1 MKTVDHR
8 ERRREVVPKV
18 EKSKA
23 LELYLEQFKRLENG
37 AGGPEWLRPV
47 RQAAMARSSELG
59 FPTVRDEDWKFTNLT
74 PLSKKAFAP
83 AAAETKLSL
92 DDLAGFVFRGQESAR
107 LVFVNGRYEPELSDS
122 CAQPGGVLACSL
134 RQSLELQPELVKL
147 HLAKYLDYEHD
158 FFGALNTAFV
168 EDGGFVYVPD
178 RVVVERPIHLIYVS
192 TETPS
197 PAVTHPRNLII
208 VGEAGE
214 GAVVEE
220 YVSQGGEEYFTNAV
234 TEIVAGPSAVLEHY
248 RVQRESRRA
257 FNVGTVRVQQSR
269 SSNVSCHGV
278 HLGGGL
284 VRNNV
289 HPVLAGEGA
298 ECLINGVFLPA
309 GKQHIDN
316 FMRVEHASPH
326 CDSRQF
332 YNGILNDSASGVF
345 SGRII
350 VHKEAQKT
358 DAKQTNRNLL
368 LTDEAQMDSK
378 PQLEIYADD
387 VKCTHGATIGQLDD
401 DAIFYLRARGVPE
414 DTARTL
420 LLFGFAAENLERM
433 RQAPIRDYVES
444 LVTEWLPHGEV
455 LKKLR

>member
-1 MKTVDHR
+1 VT
-8 ERRREVVPKV
+8 PKV
-18 EKSKA
+18 EESKG
-23 LELYLEQFKRLENG
+23 LEIYLEQFKRLENG
-37 AGGPEWLRPV
+37 AGGPDWLRPV
-47 RQAAMARSSELG
+47 RQAAMVRSSELG
-59 FPTVRDEDWKFTNLT
+59 FPTVRDEDWKFTNLA
-74 PLSKKAFAP
+74 PLSRKAFAP
-83 AAAETKLSL
+83 AVGGAQISL

-134 RQSLELQPELVKL
+134 RQSLQLQPELVKL
-147 HLAKYLDYEHD
+147 HLTNYLDYEDD
-158 FFGALNTAFV
+158 FFAALNTAFV

-178 RVVVERPIHLIYVS
+178 RVTVERPVHLIYVS

-197 PAVTHPRNLII
+197 PAVTHPRNLIV
-208 VGEAGE
+208 VGEGGE

-220 YVSQGGEEYFTNAV
+220 YVSLGGEEYFTNAV
-234 TEIVAGPSAVLEHY
+234 TEIVAGPNAVLEHY

-269 SSNVSCHGV
+269 SSNVSCHGA
-278 HLGGGL
+278 HLGGRL

-298 ECLINGVFLPA
+298 HCLINGVFLPA

-316 FMRVEHASPH
+316 FMLVEHASPH

-332 YNGILNDSASGVF
+332 YNGILNDRASGVF
-345 SGRII
+345 CGRII
-350 VHKEAQKT
+350 VHKDAQKT
-358 DAKQTNRNLL
+358 DAKQTNRNVL

-387 VKCTHGATIGQLDD
+387 VKCTHGATVGQLDD

-414 DTARTL
+414 ETARTL
-420 LLFGFAAENLERM
+420 LLFGFAAENLDRM
-433 RQAPIRDYVES
+433 RQAPIRDYVEN
-444 LVTEWLPHGEV
+444 LITEWLPHGEV

>member
-1 MKTVDHR
+1 MT
-8 ERRREVVPKV
+8 PKV
-18 EKSKA
+18 EAGKG
-23 LELYLEQFKRLENG
+23 LEIYIEQFKRLENG

-59 FPTVRDEDWKFTNLT
+59 FPTVRDEDWKFTNLA

-83 AAAETKLSL
+83 AAGGAKVSL
-92 DDLAGFVFRGQESAR
+92 EELGGFVFRGQESAR

-158 FFGALNTAFV
+158 FFAALNTAFV

-192 TETPS
+192 TETPT
-197 PAVTHPRNLII
+197 PAVTYPRNLII

-220 YVSQGGEEYFTNAV
+220 YVSLGGEEYFTNAV
-234 TEIVAGPSAVLEHY
+234 TEIVAGPSSVLEHY

-257 FNVGTVRVQQSR
+257 FNVGTVRIQQSR
-269 SSNVSCHGV
+269 SSNVSTHGI

-309 GKQHIDN
+309 GKQHMDN
-316 FMRVEHASPH
+316 FMRVEHVSPH

-350 VHKEAQKT
+350 VHNEAQKT

-387 VKCTHGATIGQLDD
+387 VKCTHGATIGQLED

-420 LLFGFAAENLERM
+420 LLFGFAGENLERM
-433 RQAPIRDYVES
+433 RQAPIRDYVEN

>member
-1 MKTVDHR
+1 MTG
-8 ERRREVVPKV
+8 KV
-18 EKSKA
+18 KNSQG
-23 LELYLEQFKRLENG
+23 LEAYLESFKKLENG
-37 AGGPEWLRPV
+37 AGGPEWLRPM
-47 RQAAMARSSELG
+47 RRAAIARSSELG
-59 FPTVRDEDWKFTNLT
+59 FPTVRDEDWKFTNLA
-74 PLSKKAFAP
+74 PLSKRAFAP
-83 AAAETKLSL
+83 AAGADVTLE
-92 DDLAGFVFRGQESAR
+92 DLAPFVFRGQESAR
-107 LVFVNGRYEPELSDS
+107 LVFVNGRYQPQLSDS
-122 CAQPGGVLACSL
+122 CAQPGGVLACNL
-134 RQSLELQPELVKL
+134 GQSLQLQPELVKL
-147 HLAKYLDYEHD
+147 HLAQYLDYEND
-158 FFGALNTAFV
+158 FFAALNTAFV

-178 RVVVERPIHLIYVS
+178 GVVVERPVHLIYVS
-192 TETPS
+192 SETPAPS
-197 PAVTHPRNLII
+197 VTHPRNLIV
-208 VGEAGE
+208 VGEAAE

-220 YVSQGGEEYFTNAV
+220 YVSLGGEEYFTNAM

-248 RVQRESRRA
+248 RVQRESRKA
-257 FNVGTVRVQQSR
+257 FNVGTVRVEQSR
-269 SSNVSCHGV
+269 SSNVACHAV

-289 HPVLAGEGA
+289 HPVLAGAGA
-298 ECLINGVFLPA
+298 ECLINGLFLPA

-316 FMRVEHASPH
+316 FMRVEHVSPH
-326 CDSRQF
+326 CGSRQF
-332 YNGILNDSASGVF
+332 YNGILNGSASGVF

-350 VHKEAQKT
+350 VHKDAQKT

-414 DTARTL
+414 QTARTL

-433 RQAPIRDYVES
+433 RQAPIRGYVEN

>member
-1 MKTVDHR
+1 MT
-8 ERRREVVPKV
+8 PKV
-18 EKSKA
+18 EEGKG
-23 LELYLEQFKRLENG
+23 LEVYLEQFKRLENG
-37 AGGPEWLRPV
+37 AGGPEWLLPV
-47 RQAAMARSSELG
+47 RRAAIARSSELG
-59 FPTVRDEDWKFTNLT
+59 FPSVRDEDWKFTNLA

-83 AAAETKLSL
+83 AAGGAQISL
-92 DDLAGFVFRGQESAR
+92 EDLAEFVFRGQESAR
-107 LVFVNGRYEPELSDS
+107 LVFVNGRYVPELSDS

-147 HLAKYLDYEHD
+147 HLAKYLDYEND
-158 FFGALNTAFV
+158 FFAALNTAFV
-168 EDGGFVYVPD
+168 EDGGFVFVPD
-178 RVVVERPIHLIYVS
+178 RVVVERPVHLIYVS

-208 VGEAGE
+208 VGEASE

-220 YVSQGGEEYFTNAV
+220 YVSLGGEEYFTNAV

-257 FNVGTVRVQQSR
+257 FNVGTLRVQQSR

-289 HPVLAGEGA
+289 HPVLAG
-298 ECLINGVFLPA
+298 
-309 GKQHIDN
+309 D
-316 FMRVEHASPH
+316 ASPH

-332 YNGILNDSASGVF
+332 YNGILNDRASGVF

-387 VKCTHGATIGQLDD
+387 VKCTHGATVGQLDD

-433 RQAPIRDYVES
+433 RQAPIRDYVEN
-444 LVTEWLPHGEV
+444 LITEWLPHGEV

>member
-1 MKTVDHR
+1 VT
-8 ERRREVVPKV
+8 PKV
-18 EKSKA
+18 EEGKG
-23 LELYLEQFKRLENG
+23 LEVYLEQFKRLENG
-37 AGGPEWLRPV
+37 AGGPEWLLPV
-47 RQAAMARSSELG
+47 RRAAIARSSELG
-59 FPTVRDEDWKFTNLT
+59 FPSVRDEDWKFTNLA

-83 AAAETKLSL
+83 AAGGAQISL
-92 DDLAGFVFRGQESAR
+92 EDLAEFVFRGQESAR
-107 LVFVNGRYEPELSDS
+107 LVFVNGRYVPELSDS

-147 HLAKYLDYEHD
+147 HLAKYLDYEND
-158 FFGALNTAFV
+158 FFAALNTAFV
-168 EDGGFVYVPD
+168 EDGGFVFVPD
-178 RVVVERPIHLIYVS
+178 RVVVERPVHLIYVS

-208 VGEAGE
+208 VGEASE

-220 YVSQGGEEYFTNAV
+220 YVSLGGEEYFTNAV

-257 FNVGTVRVQQSR
+257 FNVGTLRVQQSR

-289 HPVLAGEGA
+289 HPVLAG
-298 ECLINGVFLPA
+298 
-309 GKQHIDN
+309 D
-316 FMRVEHASPH
+316 ASPH

-332 YNGILNDSASGVF
+332 YNGILNDRASGVF

-387 VKCTHGATIGQLDD
+387 VKCTHGATVGQLDD

-433 RQAPIRDYVES
+433 RQAPIRDYVEN
-444 LVTEWLPHGEV
+444 LITEWLPHGEV

>member
-1 MKTVDHR
+1 VT
-8 ERRREVVPKV
+8 PKV
-18 EKSKA
+18 EESKG
-23 LELYLEQFKRLENG
+23 LEIYLEQFKRLENG
-37 AGGPEWLRPV
+37 AGGPDWLRPV
-47 RQAAMARSSELG
+47 RQAAMVRSSELG
-59 FPTVRDEDWKFTNLT
+59 FPTVRDEDWKFTNLA
-74 PLSKKAFAP
+74 PLSRKAFVP
-83 AAAETKLSL
+83 AAGGAQISL

-107 LVFVNGRYEPELSDS
+107 LVFVNGRYEPGLSDS

-134 RQSLELQPELVKL
+134 RQSLQLQPELVKL
-147 HLAKYLDYEHD
+147 HLTKYLDYEHD
-158 FFGALNTAFV
+158 FFAALNTAFV

-178 RVVVERPIHLIYVS
+178 RVTVERPVHLIYVS

-197 PAVTHPRNLII
+197 PAVTHPRNLIV
-208 VGEAGE
+208 VGEGAE

-220 YVSQGGEEYFTNAV
+220 YVSLGGEEYFTNAV
-234 TEIVAGPSAVLEHY
+234 TEIVAGPNAVLEHY

-269 SSNVSCHGV
+269 SSNVSCHGA
-278 HLGGGL
+278 HLGGRL

-298 ECLINGVFLPA
+298 HCLINGVFLPD

-316 FMRVEHASPH
+316 FMLVEHVSPH

-332 YNGILNDSASGVF
+332 YNGILNDRASGVF
-345 SGRII
+345 CGRII
-350 VHKEAQKT
+350 VHKDAQKT
-358 DAKQTNRNLL
+358 DAKQTNRNVL

-378 PQLEIYADD
+378 PQLEIHADD
-387 VKCTHGATIGQLDD
+387 VKCTHGATVGQLDD

-414 DTARTL
+414 QTARTL

-433 RQAPIRDYVES
+433 RQAPIRDYVEN
-444 LVTEWLPHGEV
+444 LITEWLPHGEV

>member
-1 MKTVDHR
+1 VT
-8 ERRREVVPKV
+8 PKV
-18 EKSKA
+18 EAGKG
-23 LELYLEQFKRLENG
+23 LETYLEQFKRLENG

-47 RQAAMARSSELG
+47 RQAAMERSSELG
-59 FPTVRDEDWKFTNLT
+59 FPTVRDEDWKFTNLA

-83 AAAETKLSL
+83 ASDEAEVSL

-107 LVFVNGRYEPELSDS
+107 LVFVNGHYEPGLSDS

-158 FFGALNTAFV
+158 FFAALNTAFV

-178 RVVVERPIHLIYVS
+178 RVEVERPIHLIYVA
-192 TETPS
+192 TETTS

-208 VGEAGE
+208 VGEAAE

-220 YVSQGGEEYFTNAV
+220 YVSLGGEEYFTNAV
-234 TEIVAGPSAVLEHY
+234 TEIVAGPGAVVEHY

-269 SSNVSCHGV
+269 SSNVSCHGI

-298 ECLINGVFLPA
+298 HCLINGVFLPA

-387 VKCTHGATIGQLDD
+387 VKCTHGATVGQLDD
-401 DAIFYLRARGVPE
+401 DAIFYLRARGVPQ

-420 LLFGFAAENLERM
+420 LLFGFAGENLERM
-433 RQAPIRDYVES
+433 RQAPIRDYIEN